1 MIPQCFPT
9 SYISANGKTK
19 MKVNELVST
28 SGLKEWID
36 FIPVQSV
43 LSYGGDNYNNN
54 GAIEVEVLAD
64 LTGLQAGKDYINI
77 YEDGAKTVAWS
88 SSNNGYIPIYNGSP

>member
-19 MKVNELVST
+19 MKVNSLVST

-36 FIPVQSV
+36 FIPVQTV
-43 LSYGGDNYNNN
+43 LTYGGDTYNND
-54 GAIEVEVLAD
+54 GAIEVEVLAST
-64 LTGLQAGKDYINI
+64 TGLQAGKDYINV
-77 YEDGAKTVAWS
+77 YEDGTKTVAWS
-88 SSNNGYIPIYNGSP
+88 SSNNGYIPIYNAAA